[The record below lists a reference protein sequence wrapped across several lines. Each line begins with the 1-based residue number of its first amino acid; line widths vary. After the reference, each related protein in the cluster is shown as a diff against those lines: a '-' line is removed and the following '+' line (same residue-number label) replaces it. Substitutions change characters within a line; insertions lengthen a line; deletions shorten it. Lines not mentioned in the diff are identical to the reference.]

1 MAIPYKY
8 DDNPQ
13 DPESGIFNRKHLTK
27 PQTPPHTRDRKHLF
41 NKKRKG
47 FYSSSSSSSGT
58 YSSLQQLLLYAAC
71 GGGSGCSSFSS
82 SSVSPCSIVRR
93 RTRKAVSNLSALFM
107 GTLLL
112 ALSAHRVISLIM
124 THRKWIN
131 APITYISRTC
141 PLVQYETI
149 PQQQP
154 LQLLQPP
161 SPHHRNMA
169 DEDPNTNKNNSN
181 LRICI
186 TTLTDQKSPS
196 YFQRFIR
203 WRNFDGLL
211 DLTWPNKQAYAEK
224 YGYYLFDGS
233 VHIDPSRPPA
243 WSKIKAAQYLLEQRM
258 TSTTEEDGTK
268 SSSSTSP
275 PPFLCDWVMWADAD
289 TVIMNSD
296 VRIQDFLP
304 ADPTKDLLVAPD
316 KGGGYNSGVFF
327 LRNTAWSRQFL
338 QDWWNMEDFV
348 RPPGLSLSGD
358 NNAMKALLASMPD
371 FHDHVLAPPRCTFNS
386 FASFLTLGESLQ
398 VMDHLQEQPW
408 YMDVGHYH
416 KGDFIAHAAGKD
428 NKLECIRLLMHEAR

>member
-27 PQTPPHTRDRKHLF
+27 PQTPPHTRDRKHFL
-41 NKKRKG
+41 NKRKKG
-47 FYSSSSSSSGT
+47 FYPSSSSSSSLSWN
-58 YSSLQQLLLYAAC
+58 SSSASLIQQLLSIAY
-71 GGGSGCSSFSS
+71 GSGSS
-82 SSVSPCSIVRR
+82 SNSNSSSCTSVSTCAILRR
-93 RTRKAVSNLSALFM
+93 RARKAVSNLSALFM

-112 ALSAHRVISLIM
+112 ALSAHRVISLVM

-131 APITYISRTC
+131 APITYISRQC
-141 PLVQYETI
+141 PLVQYET
-149 PQQQP
+149 
-154 LQLLQPP
+154 LT
-161 SPHHRNMA
+161 STTTTA
-169 DEDPNTNKNNSN
+169 DITDAITSTSTTSTNNNN

-186 TTLTDQKSPS
+186 TTLTDQQSPS

-211 DLTWPNKQAYAEK
+211 DLTWPNKQAYADK

-233 VHIDPSRPPA
+233 VQIDPSRPPA
-243 WSKIKAAQYLLEQRM
+243 WSKIKAVQYLLDQRIPPSASA
-258 TSTTEEDGTK
+258 TQSKDDVSTY
-268 SSSSTSP
+268 
-275 PPFLCDWVMWADAD
+275 LCDWVMWADAD

-296 VRIQDFLP
+296 VRITDFLP
-304 ADPTKDLLVAPD
+304 ADPTKDLIVAPD

-327 LRNTAWSRQFL
+327 LRNTAWSRKFL

-358 NNAMKALLASMPD
+358 NNAMKALLASMTD
-371 FHDHVLAPPRCTFNS
+371 FHQHVLAPPRCTFNS
-386 FASFLTLGESLQ
+386 FASFLTLGQSLH

-408 YMDVGHYH
+408 YMSIGHYH